1 MLMVADRPSLPPVAA
16 LELLAYGCRLTAYD
30 CAVIRHIV
38 EHISLALKERRMKRF
53 GLFISTA
60 LTTTAVAGVVYSGVK
75 MKDIGEREA
84 ALAAQKNELETE
96 KTANAKADA
105 NAASSFVKRH
115 QEASLIRQEIEIEIA
130 TSQEALAAEN
140 LKLDEIKRT
149 ERALEAHKQGLVVE
163 IDALEAEA
171 LSLKAQNKEADSAL
185 NKLLARKEEL
195 RLEIE
200 DRSDTNNRLEA
211 VAAKLGTDN
220 LEAQARLEEAKAGL
234 EEAKTGLEE
243 ARLQAKDQR
252 AASAAKQAQN
262 TQRAR
267 NFLAEAGAAA
277 GEIVRRAREIEEE
290 AETKL
295 SDANTHKALTSSSEL
310 QLSELH
316 VELEKNAAA
325 LKAQNKAMSREHTVQ
340 IGHLKAEHQLEIEQ
354 MQKEIIREADVKH
367 QHTLNGIQA
376 QLFDS
381 RRQQEVAANEIAQ
394 LKSENSQFRA
404 QQAELDRH
412 MHESVRFEREN
423 IGLRAT
429 NEALQQ
435 QGTTILRQAQAQA
448 HTISEYERL
457 FNETRDGTS
466 SKRQHR

>member
-1 MLMVADRPSLPPVAA
+1 
-16 LELLAYGCRLTAYD
+16 
-30 CAVIRHIV
+30 
-38 EHISLALKERRMKRF
+38 MKRF

-220 LEAQARLEEAKAGL
+220 LEAQARLEETKTGL
-234 EEAKTGLEE
+234 EEAKTGLEEAKTGLKEAKTGLEE

-252 AASAAKQAQN
+252 AAIAAKQAKK

-267 NFLAEAGAAA
+267 EILAEAGAAA

-290 AETKL
+290 AQTKL
-295 SDANTHKALTSSSEL
+295 SAANTHRALTSSSEL
-310 QLSELH
+310 QWSELRD
-316 VELEKNAAA
+316 ELEKNAAD
-325 LKAQNKAMSREHTVQ
+325 LKAQNRAMSRQHTAQ
-340 IGHLKAEHQLEIEQ
+340 ISHLKAEHQLEIEQ